1 MRIKA
6 RQRRRWSVIN
16 LVVWLGVVCA
26 LIFPAYQWTKS
37 NITELA
43 EWRNSRLSP
52 VIMIPG
58 SSATPNR
65 FDTMV
70 KKINA
75 HAPQK
80 HSLLKIK
87 VWNSGKI
94 TYSGKIR
101 PKDNEPFIVVGF
113 QNNHDG
119 YGNIKKQAAMFN
131 RVFGILCSR
140 YHFNNFKAI
149 GHSNGGLIYTLFFEK
164 YFHQYSDREHV
175 DQIMTIGTPYNFSE
189 DSITH
194 KTQMLADFIKNRKNL
209 PHDTDMYSVAGTEN
223 YDSDG
228 LVPDGSVTAGKYI
241 YQRVVRHYTEITVT
255 GSDAEHSDLPQNPQI
270 ISLIKRD
277 ILDND
282 SNNKRGGR
290 LPNRRLMF
298 MVGN

>member
-194 KTQMLADFIKNRKNL
+194 KTQMLADFIKTGRTCPMTRTCTRLRERK
-209 PHDTDMYSVAGTEN
+209 TT
-223 YDSDG
+223 
-228 LVPDGSVTAGKYI
+228 
-241 YQRVVRHYTEITVT
+241 TVT
-255 GSDAEHSDLPQNPQI
+255 GWCQTEALRPESIFTREWSGITRKLPLPGVTRSTP
-270 ISLIKRD
+270 ISR
-277 ILDND
+277 
-282 SNNKRGGR
+282 RT
-290 LPNRRLMF
+290 RRLLA
-298 MVGN
+298 